1 MEWMLM
7 PLRRYADFQGRS
19 RRMEFWMF
27 QLFTWLL
34 WMVLII
40 LFLVIGGAALFAS
53 GGLENGEPTESSL
66 AALGGGAL
74 LILGIAVIMWLALLI
89 PSLAVTVRRL
99 HDSNRTGYWILAPM
113 IPNVVAVVAQA
124 QDMRALGLIASLFQ
138 FGLAITLL
146 VFYFLPGTT
155 GENRFG
161 PDPKGGTDFDVFA

>member
-1 MEWMLM
+1 M

-34 WMVLII
+34 WMVLFI

-53 GGLENGEPTESSL
+53 GGLENREPTEASL

-74 LILGIAVIMWLALLI
+74 LILGIAAIIWLALLI
-89 PSLAVTVRRL
+89 PSVAVTVRRL
-99 HDSNRTGYWILAPM
+99 HDSNRTGYWVLAPL
-113 IPNVVAVVAQA
+113 IPNAVALVAQT
-124 QDMRALGLIASLFQ
+124 QDMRALGLIATLFQ
-138 FGLAITLL
+138 FGLGITLL

-161 PDPKGGTDFDVFA
+161 ADPKGGTDFDVFA